1 MARTRTPALKT
12 VTAQNEFTDHIQI
25 MDNER
30 GYLNV
35 SISGIAGGS
44 IVTLQRA
51 FDSENDTA
59 TATWKGVKT
68 YTVDTEEIIEDYEK
82 ASAYRL
88 GVKTGEFGSGTTLLR
103 LSQ

>member
-12 VTAQNEFTDHIQI
+12 VTAQNEFTDHIHI

-30 GYLNV
+30 GFLDV

-51 FDSENDTA
+51 FDAEKGSA
-59 TATWKGVKT
+59 SATWKDVKT
-68 YTVDTEEIIEDYEK
+68 YSEDTEEIIEDYGHEI
-82 ASAYRL
+82 AYRL
-88 GVKTGEFGSGTTLLR
+88 GIKTGEFGSGSTLLR